1 MPSPI
6 VKMTPAFWQVPLAEL
21 FVQLQAGWD
30 GLSSR
35 EAKKRLGKFDP
46 NVIRSDRKTAGF
58 VQFLAK
64 FRNPPVDILLLTS
77 ALTALTGDA
86 INFLIIAIIML
97 LSVAL
102 ASAQNK
108 PSVS

>member
-6 VKMTPAFWQVPLAEL
+6 IRMTPAFWEVPLPKL
-21 FVQLQAGWD
+21 LVQLHAGWD

-35 EAKKRLGKFDP
+35 EAKKRLGKFGP
-46 NVIRSDRKTAGF
+46 NVISSERKTAGF

-64 FRNPPVDILLLTS
+64 LRNPPVDILVLAS
-77 ALTALTGDA
+77 ALTVLRGDA
-86 INFLIIAIIML
+86 ISFLIIAIIML
-97 LSVAL
+97 LSIAL
-102 ASAQNK
+102 ASSQNE